1 LKVFAVLFGIIFF
14 ILGIAGFLPGALT
27 GNYLFEIFK
36 INFWLNIISLASGI
50 AAWGAA
56 FIGQR
61 ACRLYFQMIGTF
73 YAFLAI
79 LGFIYGESEIFD
91 MIANNKVDTWL
102 HMVFAISAWILGYGS
117 ME

>member
-1 LKVFAVLFGIIFF
+1 
-14 ILGIAGFLPGALT
+14 
-27 GNYLFEIFK
+27 
-36 INFWLNIISLASGI
+36 
-50 AAWGAA
+50 
-56 FIGQR
+56 
-61 ACRLYFQMIGTF
+61 MIGTF